1 MKRLFVRHKWVRRM
15 RTQMLV
21 FLVGTSALLVLIMMF
36 FLLRMADTHVSSLG
50 YTIYRSNL
58 LQAASSLNLQIDYYK
73 RIVDLFVSYN
83 IRVCLNNIYRD
94 PDTYYINQTRIKREI
109 LNYSNKFMFDNIF
122 IFPREGGPINAFF
135 NEPVFEVSPQVERL
149 VETFMRASPTNG
161 SVYAVSREDPFRIA
175 V

>member
-122 IFPREGGPINAFF
+122 IFPRYCR
-135 NEPVFEVSPQVERL
+135 Q
-149 VETFMRASPTNG
+149 
-161 SVYAVSREDPFRIA
+161 
-175 V
+175 